1 MSILKLNMNNPQ
13 SVEMFNH
20 TCTRGWFH
28 HKRRV
33 RKKNYARAHRV
44 LEIWIGVKNR
54 KINLIRAKKLT
65 GWRESE
71 WYLVK
76 GY

>member
-1 MSILKLNMNNPQ
+1 MKIDYSNIQSLK
-13 SVEMFNH
+13 MFNNA
-20 TCTRGWFH
+20 CRLSWFH

-33 RKKNYARAHRV
+33 RKKNHARIHRS
-44 LEIWIGVKNR
+44 LEIFMGVKNR

-65 GWRESE
+65 GWREPL

>member
-1 MSILKLNMNNPQ
+1 MKLNINNHQ
-13 SVEMFNH
+13 SVKMFKH
-20 TCTRGWFH
+20 TCMRGLFH

-33 RKKNYARAHRV
+33 RKKNYARAHRN
-44 LEIWIGVKNR
+44 LEMWMGAKNR

-65 GWRESE
+65 GWREPE
-71 WYLVK
+71 WYLVR